1 MILVLDADADTVRAV
16 ANAAICV
23 NCNLRFI
30 QTSKDFFCF
39 CHKDFQN
46 VAAIILDVD
55 PGWRSWNAL
64 DACKKTRLLPVCL
77 NFVAVKTGL

>member
-55 PGWRSWNAL
+55 PGGDPGMPWTHAKKPAYYRFALTLWR
-64 DACKKTRLLPVCL
+64 
-77 NFVAVKTGL
+77 